1 MTHSEILSGMRV
13 LITRPE
19 QLSKKLALA
28 VRNFGGH
35 TVNFPL
41 LEIQTITEESRI
53 NLLRYAIKK
62 LDVYDILIFVS
73 LLINNINNLKK
84 YSILSKLLKLLIL
97 ILIN

>member
-19 QLSKKLALA
+19 HLSENLALA

-41 LEIQTITEESRI
+41 LEIEGITEESRI
-53 NLLRYAIKK
+53 NLLRYSITR
-62 LDVYDILIFVS
+62 LGDYEILIFD
-73 LLINNINNLKK
+73 LI
-84 YSILSKLLKLLIL
+84 
-97 ILIN
+97 